1 VTEFANNGNKIT
13 CGEFFT
19 VILLHFL
26 IADLMG
32 YSIIILLFNIL
43 GLIVRTSYSH
53 AMLKKTVGDIT
64 HC

>member
-1 VTEFANNGNKIT
+1 MTEFANNGNKIT

-53 AMLKKTVGDIT
+53 AML
-64 HC
+64 